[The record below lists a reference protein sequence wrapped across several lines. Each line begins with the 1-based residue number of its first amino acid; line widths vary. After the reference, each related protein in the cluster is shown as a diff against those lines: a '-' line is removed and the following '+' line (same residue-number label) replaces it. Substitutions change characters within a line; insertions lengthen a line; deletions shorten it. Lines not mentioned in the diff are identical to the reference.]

1 MGTRR
6 PQRRNLARG
15 LTVGTGPPFRVSLD
29 PVHETA
35 HESAEALIV
44 DKLKPANPPEDRPTY
59 VLVHGLGV
67 SSWYFEE
74 FTDKLCQH
82 APVVELDLP
91 GFGRAREPDDPLHID
106 GLAASLV
113 RSIEELQ
120 SDDIVLVGH
129 SMGVQVVVE
138 ALIAEPGLA
147 RAALL
152 MSPVVDPRYRSV
164 ARVALNFAHS
174 ALLEHRGS
182 LHRSVITFLTTNP
195 LWIAPHYRAMMN
207 HPVEDRIAMV
217 SPEVN
222 LMLLSGEN
230 DPMAN
235 RAFLSLL
242 QRRTR
247 HWNTDGY
254 VAVRTVPGASHHVMG
269 THPEAVVAA
278 ALELGEQ
285 P

>member
-1 MGTRR
+1 M
-6 PQRRNLARG
+6 
-15 LTVGTGPPFRVSLD
+15 
-29 PVHETA
+29 HETIQ
-35 HESAEALIV
+35 ESALIV
-44 DKLKPANPPEDRPTY
+44 DALQPANLPGHRPTY

-74 FTDKLCQH
+74 FTDELCLH
-82 APVVELDLP
+82 APVVEVDLP
-91 GFGRAREPDDPLHID
+91 GFGRAREPEDPLHIG

-113 RSIEELQ
+113 RSVRELQ

-138 ALIAEPGLA
+138 ALILEPGLA

-164 ARVALNFAHS
+164 PLVALNFAHS
-174 ALLEHRGS
+174 ALREPGGS
-182 LHRSVITFLTTNP
+182 LYRSVITFLTTNP

-207 HPVEDRIAMV
+207 HPIEERIAMV
-217 SPEVN
+217 PPEVN
-222 LMLLSGEN
+222 LMLLSGQK
-230 DPMAN
+230 DPMAD

-247 HWNTDGY
+247 HWDTGGY
-254 VAVRTVPGASHHVMG
+254 AAVRTVPGASHHVMG

-278 ALELGEQ
+278 ALELGRQ